1 VSVASHVYAVAA
13 RYRRAWLAGHP
24 SRVRRLDRP
33 VVSVGSLSAGGS
45 GKTPLAGLVAR
56 RLLEAAGHR
65 PAILSRGYA
74 RTAPDDGVTIVSDG
88 TRLCAD
94 LARAGDEPLMLA
106 RALPDVPVVVS
117 PDRYLAGRVAEL
129 HLGATV
135 HVLDDG
141 FQHMVLARDVDLL
154 IVDAADAE
162 RPRLLPTGRLREPLS
177 AARHADAILVSGE
190 GSDARAI
197 ADRLGV
203 AEAFALTRA
212 TGAPVEETGTG
223 PAPLKKVGRALLV
236 SGIARPARFAA
247 DARAQGLDVAGVM
260 AFRDHHA
267 FTRGDIDRIAAKQR
281 ETAAEIVMTTEK
293 DLVRLLIHRP
303 WPFRVAVLPLNVA
316 VEPATDFASWL
327 TGRIVQVGARE
338 RPTA

>member
-1 VSVASHVYAVAA
+1 VYAVAA

-24 SRVRRLDRP
+24 SRVRRLERP

-56 RLLEAAGHR
+56 RLLEAGHH
-65 PAILSRGYA
+65 PAILSRGYG

-88 TRLCAD
+88 AHLCAD

-154 IVDAADAE
+154 IVDAADVG

-177 AARHADAILVSGE
+177 AARCAHAILVSGE
-190 GSDARAI
+190 GGEAGAI

-203 AEAFALTRA
+203 ADAFTLTRT

-223 PAPLKKVGRALLV
+223 PAPLKTIARVLLV
-236 SGIARPARFAA
+236 SGIARPARFEA
-247 DARAQGLDVAGVM
+247 DVRARGLDVAGAM

-293 DLVRLLIHRP
+293 DLMRLLIHRP
-303 WPFRVAVLPLNVA
+303 WPFRVAVLPLNVG

-327 TGRIVQVGARE
+327 TGRVAEVRARE
-338 RPTA
+338 RPSA

>member
-1 VSVASHVYAVAA
+1 MSVASHVYAVAA

-33 VVSVGSLSAGGS
+33 VVSVGSLAAGGS
-45 GKTPLAGLVAR
+45 GKTPLAGFVAR
-56 RLLEAAGHR
+56 RLLEAGHR
-65 PAILSRGYA
+65 PAILSRGYG

-88 TRLCAD
+88 THLRAD

-154 IVDAADAE
+154 IVDAADVD
-162 RPRLLPTGRLREPLS
+162 RPKLLPAGRLREPIS
-177 AARHADAILVSGE
+177 AARHSDAVLVSGE
-190 GSDARAI
+190 GGDARAI

-203 AEAFALTRA
+203 ADAFTLTR
-212 TGAPVEETGTG
+212 TTRAPVEETGTG
-223 PAPLKKVGRALLV
+223 PAPLKSIGRALLV
-236 SGIARPARFAA
+236 SGVARPARFEA
-247 DARAQGLDVAGVM
+247 DVRAQGLDVAGAM

-281 ETAAEIVMTTEK
+281 DTAAEIVMTTEK

-316 VEPATDFASWL
+316 VEPASDFASWL
-327 TGRIVQVGARE
+327 VGRIAQVRARE

>member
-1 VSVASHVYAVAA
+1 VYAVTA

-45 GKTPLAGLVAR
+45 GKTPLASLVAR
-56 RLLEAAGHR
+56 RLLEAGHH
-65 PAILSRGYA
+65 PAILSRGYG

-88 TRLCAD
+88 THLCAD

-154 IVDAADAE
+154 IVDAADAD

-177 AARHADAILVSGE
+177 AARYADAILVAGE
-190 GSDARAI
+190 GSEAGAI

-203 AEAFALTRA
+203 ADAFTLTRT
-212 TGAPVEETGTG
+212 TGAPVEETGSG
-223 PAPLKKVGRALLV
+223 PAPLKTIARTLLV
-236 SGIARPARFAA
+236 SGIARPARFEA
-247 DARAQGLDVAGVM
+247 DVRAQGLEVAGAM

-293 DLVRLLIHRP
+293 DLMRLLIHRP
-303 WPFRVAVLPLNVA
+303 WPFRVAVLPLNVG

-327 TGRIVQVGARE
+327 TGRIAEVRARE
-338 RPTA
+338 RPTT

>member
-56 RLLEAAGHR
+56 RLLEAGHH
-65 PAILSRGYA
+65 PAILSRGYG

-88 TRLCAD
+88 THLCAD

-154 IVDAADAE
+154 IVDAADAD

-177 AARHADAILVSGE
+177 AARYADAILVAGE
-190 GSDARAI
+190 GGKAGAI

-203 AEAFALTRA
+203 ADAFTLTRT
-212 TGAPVEETGTG
+212 TGAPVEETGSG
-223 PAPLKKVGRALLV
+223 PAPLKTIARALLV
-236 SGIARPARFAA
+236 SGIARPARFEA
-247 DARAQGLDVAGVM
+247 DVRAQGLEVAGAM

-293 DLVRLLIHRP
+293 DLMRLLIHRP
-303 WPFRVAVLPLNVA
+303 WPFRVAVLPLNVG

-327 TGRIVQVGARE
+327 TGRIAEVRARE